1 MHLSA
6 LSLGQLAGQ
15 RLMVGFDGTS
25 FNDDLRF
32 LIGTL
37 NIGGVILFT
46 RNIVSPDQLRELCT
60 DIQHC
65 GRQSGLGPL
74 LIAIDQEGGEVARLK
89 SPFTQL
95 PGASQM
101 KDEEDVTHFARMTA
115 ADLRN
120 AGVNMN
126 MAPVLDVAPK
136 DISSVMASRSF
147 GDDPHRVAAMGCL
160 VIDQLQRRNIM
171 AVAKHFPGIGR
182 TVLDSHDDMPTLSVD
197 LEELKQIDLIPFEAA
212 IDHRPAGMMLSHIF
226 YDRIDPQWP
235 ASLSP
240 KIVGDVL
247 RQDMRY
253 DGLVLT
259 DDLDMGAIKRHYD
272 IRTVVRQVLVAG
284 VDVALICHKGPDIA
298 NAHEE
303 LIRQMSASA
312 ELRQGGMTS
321 VARVLKLK
329 RQYLGYR
336 WCGTASFL

>member
-6 LSLGQLAGQ
+6 LTYEQLAGQ
-15 RLMVGFDGTS
+15 RLMVGFDGIT

-60 DIQHC
+60 EIQRH
-65 GRQSGLGPL
+65 GRQSGLAPL

-89 SPFTQL
+89 VPFTQL

-101 KDEEDVTHFARMTA
+101 RDEEDVTHFARMTA

-136 DISSVMASRSF
+136 EISSVMASRSF
-147 GDDPHRVAAMGCL
+147 GADPLRVAAMGCL
-160 VIDQLQRRNIM
+160 MIDQLQRRNIM

-182 TVLDSHDDMPTLSVD
+182 TVLDSHDDMPILNVD
-197 LEELKQIDLIPFEAA
+197 LKELKQVDLVPFATA
-212 IDHRPAGMMLSHIF
+212 IDHRTAGMMLSHIF
-226 YDRIDPQWP
+226 YDRIDPEWP

-240 KIVGDVL
+240 KIVGDLL
-247 RQDMRY
+247 RQEMGY

-272 IRTVVRQVLVAG
+272 IRTVVRQILVAG
-284 VDVALICHKGPDIA
+284 VDVALICHKGPDIE

-303 LIRQMSASA
+303 MIRQMSASA
-312 ELRQGGMTS
+312 DLRLGGTAS
-321 VARVLKLK
+321 VERMLKLK

-336 WCGTASFL
+336 WFPD

>member
-6 LSLGQLAGQ
+6 LTYRQLAGQ

-37 NIGGVILFT
+37 NVGGVILFT
-46 RNIVSPDQLRELCT
+46 RNIVSPDQLRELCA
-60 DIQHC
+60 DIQRC
-65 GRQSGLGPL
+65 GRQSALAPL
-74 LIAIDQEGGEVARLK
+74 LIAIDQEGGDVARLK
-89 SPFTQL
+89 IPFTQL

-101 KDEEDVTHFARMTA
+101 RDEEDVTHFARMTA

-136 DISSVMASRSF
+136 QISSVMASRSF
-147 GDDPHRVAAMGCL
+147 GDDPRRVAAMGCL
-160 VIDQLQRRNIM
+160 MIDQLQRRNIM

-182 TVLDSHDDMPTLSVD
+182 TVLDSHDDMPTLSVE
-197 LEELKQIDLIPFEAA
+197 LEELGRVDLVPFAAA
-212 IDHRPAGMMLSHIF
+212 IDHRTAGMMVSHIF
-226 YDRIDPQWP
+226 YDRIDPEWP

-247 RQDMRY
+247 RRNMGY

-272 IRTVVRQVLVAG
+272 IRTVVRQILLAG
-284 VDVALICHKGPDIA
+284 VDVALICHKGPDIEY
-298 NAHEE
+298 AHEE
-303 LIRQMSASA
+303 MIRQMSASA
-312 ELRQGGMTS
+312 ELRQAGTAS

-329 RQYLGYR
+329 RQFLGHR
-336 WCGTASFL
+336 WFPDG

>member
-6 LSLGQLAGQ
+6 LTYEQLAGQ
-15 RLMVGFDGTS
+15 RLMVGFDGTT

-60 DIQHC
+60 EIQHY
-65 GRQSGLGPL
+65 GRQSGLAPL

-89 SPFTQL
+89 IPFTQL

-101 KDEEDVTHFARMTA
+101 RDEEDVTHFARMTA

-136 DISSVMASRSF
+136 EISSVMASRSF
-147 GDDPHRVAAMGCL
+147 GDNPLRVAAMGCL
-160 VIDQLQRRNIM
+160 MIDQLQRRNIM

-197 LEELKQIDLIPFEAA
+197 LEELKQVDLIPFDAA
-212 IDHRPAGMMLSHIF
+212 IDHRTAGMMLSHIF
-226 YDRIDPQWP
+226 YDRIDPEWP

-247 RQDMRY
+247 RQDMGY

-272 IRTVVRQVLVAG
+272 IRTIVRQVLVAG
-284 VDVALICHKGPDIA
+284 VDVALICHKGPDIE

-303 LIRQMSASA
+303 MIRQMSASA
-312 ELRQGGMTS
+312 DLRLGSMTS

-336 WCGTASFL
+336 WFPD

>member
-6 LSLGQLAGQ
+6 LTYEQLAGQ
-15 RLMVGFDGTS
+15 RLMVGFDGTT

-60 DIQHC
+60 DIQSC
-65 GRQSGLGPL
+65 GRQSGLPPL

-89 SPFTQL
+89 IPFTQL

-101 KDEEDVTHFARMTA
+101 RDEGDVTHFARMTA

-136 DISSVMASRSF
+136 EISSVMASRSF
-147 GDDPHRVAAMGCL
+147 GADPLRVAAMGCFM
-160 VIDQLQRRNIM
+160 IDQLQRRNIM

-182 TVLDSHDDMPTLSVD
+182 TVLDSHDDMPTLSVE
-197 LEELKQIDLIPFEAA
+197 LEELRQVDLVPFAAA
-212 IDHRPAGMMLSHIF
+212 IDHRTAGMMLSHIF
-226 YDRIDPQWP
+226 YDRIDPEWP

-247 RQDMRY
+247 RRNMGY

-272 IRTVVRQVLVAG
+272 IRTVVRQILFAG

-298 NAHEE
+298 YAHEE
-303 LIRQMSASA
+303 MIHQMSASA
-312 ELRQGGMTS
+312 ELRQGGTAS
-321 VARVLKLK
+321 VARMLKVK

-336 WCGTASFL
+336 WFPD

>member
-6 LSLGQLAGQ
+6 LTYEQLAGQ
-15 RLMVGFDGTS
+15 RFMVGFDGTT

-46 RNIVSPDQLRELCT
+46 RNIVSPDQLRALCT
-60 DIQHC
+60 DIQHY
-65 GRQSGLGPL
+65 GRQSGLAPL

-95 PGASQM
+95 PGAAQM
-101 KDEEDVTHFARMTA
+101 RDEEDVTHFARMTA

-136 DISSVMASRSF
+136 EISSVMASRSF
-147 GDDPHRVAAMGCL
+147 GDDPLRVAAMGCL
-160 VIDQLQRRNIM
+160 MIDQLQRRNIM

-197 LEELKQIDLIPFEAA
+197 LEVLKQVDLIPFDAA
-212 IDHRPAGMMLSHIF
+212 IDHRTAGMMLSHIF
-226 YDRIDPQWP
+226 YDRIDPEWP

-247 RQDMRY
+247 RQDMGY

-284 VDVALICHKGPDIA
+284 VDVALICHKGPDIE
-298 NAHEE
+298 NAHQEM
-303 LIRQMSASA
+303 IRQMSASA
-312 ELRQGGMTS
+312 DLRLGGMAS

-329 RQYLGYR
+329 RQFLGYR
-336 WCGTASFL
+336 WFPD